1 MEIIHL
7 KDTNLQYWQNRSRAN
22 VVALGFFDGVHKGHQ
37 HVIETA
43 KTAAD
48 EKNVSLD
55 VMSFFPHPKTVL
67 SNGRVVVQYLMT
79 LDEKAKVLASLGVD
93 RFYIVDFT
101 KAFAALPPAAYIA
114 EYLYKL
120 GTVHAVAGFDFT
132 YGSKGAGTIGT
143 LYDTSG
149 GRITADEV
157 GKIECHGE
165 KVSSTLIREMILAGR
180 MQKVETLMGRPF
192 TTHTRISNGH
202 FQHQPAFILPA
213 TGYYEVTVESHLHKR
228 NCILY
233 VDNEASRISLTDNTL
248 LKHFNNRHIK
258 ITWCKQTASFAARQ
272 YATV

>member
-7 KDTNLQYWQNRSRAN
+7 KDTNLQYWQNKSRAN
-22 VVALGFFDGVHKGHQ
+22 VVALGFFDGVHTGHQ

-43 KTAAD
+43 KAAAD
-48 EKNVSLD
+48 AQHVSLD

-67 SNGRVVVQYLMT
+67 SDGRTVVQYLMT
-79 LDEKAKVLASLGVD
+79 LDEKAKVLEALGVD

-101 KAFAALPPAAYIA
+101 KAFAALPPEAYIE
-114 EYLYKL
+114 EYLYQF
-120 GTVHAVAGFDFT
+120 GTVHAVAGYDFT
-132 YGSKGAGTIGT
+132 YGAKGAGTIGT

-149 GRITADEV
+149 GRITATEI
-157 GKIECHGE
+157 GKVACHGE

-202 FQHQPAFILPA
+202 FQHRPACILPA
-213 TGYYEVTVESHLHKR
+213 SGYYDVMLESRCHKR
-228 NCILY
+228 HCTLY
-233 VDNEASRISLTDNTL
+233 VDNEGNHIGFTDQTL